1 MYRSILCAALMSAAA
16 LTAGSVHAQTVEST
30 QRIVSVRGV
39 DFNDINDVRFFY
51 FRLNLVAKEVC
62 HSDFNDPLTQMA
74 DEACQNEALYG
85 AVSQVNKPLLDSVS
99 KRPRVELIAR
109 NTPSG
114 GNAQPAILVSG
125 LGQ

>member
-1 MYRSILCAALMSAAA
+1 MRRLILCAALLSVAA
-16 LTAGSVHAQTVEST
+16 LTTGNAHAQTVEST
-30 QRIVSVRGV
+30 QRLVSARGV

-109 NTPSG
+109 NTAPG